1 MAADCGRGLSG
12 DVENAKEEVMR
23 ILSSNTLL
31 AVLLVL
37 GVTGPSAAQTS
48 TEAPRPNPRG
58 ARPSERPKE
67 PAVKITE
74 TPSEE
79 VPPAQAQTQ
88 AQAQVP
94 APAPAPQGGAQGR
107 EELGITAARDWLSLV
122 DSGNY
127 AASYDQAGEV
137 FRGNTPREQWQAGL
151 ENSRRAVGSLVERSL
166 KQAVVAV
173 NLPNA
178 PQGKYVITTFSTK
191 FQQSPQAV
199 WEIVTSF
206 LNPSG
211 QWKVVGYQIKPE
223 GNQAQ
228 GSGGG
233 QSQGQPQSQK
243 Q

>member
-1 MAADCGRGLSG
+1 
-12 DVENAKEEVMR
+12 MR
-23 ILSSNTLL
+23 ILSSKTLL
-31 AVLLVL
+31 AALLVM
-37 GVTGPSAAQTS
+37 GVAGPSAAQTS
-48 TEAPRPNPRG
+48 TEAPHPSPRG
-58 ARPSERPKE
+58 QARPSERPKE
-67 PAVKITE
+67 PAVKVTE

-79 VPPAQAQTQ
+79 TAPPAQPQ
-88 AQAQVP
+88 AQAPAQ
-94 APAPAPQGGAQGR
+94 APAAPAQGGGQMR
-107 EELGITAARDWLSLV
+107 EELGITAARDWLATV

-178 PQGKYVITTFSTK
+178 PQGKYVISTFSTK
-191 FQQSPQAV
+191 FQQSAQPM
-199 WEIVTSF
+199 WEIITSF

-223 GNQAQ
+223 NAQ

-233 QSQGQPQSQK
+233 QSQGQQQSQK